1 MGYPSWHFIF
11 NTSHLNNIEMAAH
24 DKHPSS
30 NIPVELTEQWSAI
43 DEYAM
48 SHLHPMNRNN
58 NATVQTSLETT
69 LAATKEEKMPLGNV
83 SPAWGKF
90 LTLQARAIKAKH
102 MLEVGTLAG
111 YSAIWMA
118 TQVPGLNLDTI
129 EFLPKHA
136 EVAQRNIN
144 AAGVANQVTIHQGAA
159 LDVLA
164 VFEKEIIEGKRER
177 FEFVFIDADKMNS
190 AAYFDYAVTL
200 SKPGSIIIV
209 DNVMGRFGVSVAEE
223 DPQEEH
229 AKGGKLAIE
238 AVGKDTR
245 VDATVMQFV
254 GAKGYDGYL
263 LALVL

>member
-1 MGYPSWHFIF
+1 
-11 NTSHLNNIEMAAH
+11 MATH

-30 NIPVELTEQWSAI
+30 NIPKELWEQWNTI

-48 SHLHPMNRNN
+48 AHLHPVDRGN
-58 NATVQTSLETT
+58 NASVQSSLDKT
-69 LAATKEEKMPLGNV
+69 LAATKEAKMPLGNV

-102 MLEVGTLAG
+102 ALEVGTLAG

-118 TQVPGLNLDTI
+118 SQVPGLKLDTI
-129 EFLPKHA
+129 EYLAKHA
-136 EVAQRNIN
+136 EVAQRNID
-144 AAGVANQVTIHQGAA
+144 AAGVADQVTLHQGAA

-164 VFEKEIIEGKRER
+164 SFEEGVLKGLRER
-177 FEFVFIDADKMNS
+177 FDFVFIDADKLNS
-190 AAYFDYAVTL
+190 AAYFDYAVRL
-200 SKPGSIIIV
+200 SRPGSIIIV
-209 DNVMGRFGVSVAEE
+209 DNVMGRFGVSVAET